1 MTVLAIIGLVLLVA
15 LLLAAAGA
23 WFSEGGFFGWYFGGR
38 LLEDAIGLM
47 GIIAQLIA
55 SMFSN
60 SDS

>member
-1 MTVLAIIGLVLLVA
+1 MTVLAIIGLVMLVA

-23 WFSEGGFFGWYFGGR
+23 WFSDGGFMGWYFGSR

-47 GIIAQLIA
+47 GVIVQLIA

-60 SDS
+60 ES